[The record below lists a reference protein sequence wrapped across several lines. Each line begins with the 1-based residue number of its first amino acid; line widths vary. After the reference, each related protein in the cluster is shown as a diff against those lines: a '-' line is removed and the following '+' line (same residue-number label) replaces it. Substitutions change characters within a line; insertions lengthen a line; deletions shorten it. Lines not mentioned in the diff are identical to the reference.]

1 MQKTERAEK
10 QKKQADLP
18 EGHMDKRPPIEKEP
32 KIEGSVEV
40 SKPKELATETPEQ
53 FKQRSLDIFRRAKE
67 EKEAKIRS
75 DQEARRAATM
85 RDREESNKKLAQSEL
100 IKFLPNG
107 QWELYKAR
115 IVTGPGRPE
124 KPGTLIADLG
134 EPLSTAAPAGKL
146 SVAPENPNDAPRIP
160 KGRPGIQPGI
170 SPEFRK
176 WVDKVG
182 IEHSLNHPDPHVQEE
197 TVRHPKFDD
206 WVRANPEKALKHNS
220 AFVNEFAQYAL
231 QTPNKK

>member
-18 EGHMDKRPPIEKEP
+18 EGHMDKRPPIEKQP

-53 FKQRSLDIFRRAKE
+53 FKQRSLDVFRRAKE

-75 DQEARRAATM
+75 DQEARRAAIM

-107 QWELYKAR
+107 QWELIEAR
-115 IVTGPGRPE
+115 SVT
-124 KPGTLIADLG
+124 
-134 EPLSTAAPAGKL
+134 S
-146 SVAPENPNDAPRIP
+146 PN
-160 KGRPGIQPGI
+160 
-170 SPEFRK
+170 
-176 WVDKVG
+176 
-182 IEHSLNHPDPHVQEE
+182 
-197 TVRHPKFDD
+197 T
-206 WVRANPEKALKHNS
+206 
-220 AFVNEFAQYAL
+220 
-231 QTPNKK
+231 